1 MQYRLDD
8 ALAILERT
16 PRTLNA
22 LLRDIPDAWA
32 YATDGPDTWSP
43 YDVVGHLIHGE
54 RTDWIGRARIILEQG
69 EARAFD
75 PFDRF
80 AQFRESE
87 GKTMEQLLDEF
98 DTLRRGNVATLQGM
112 ELTEQDL
119 DRPGTHPELRRVS
132 LRQLLSTWVAHDL
145 GHIGQVVRTMAR
157 QYADQVGPWA
167 AYLRVV
173 KQP

>member
-22 LLRDIPDAWA
+22 LLRDIPDSWA
-32 YATDGPDTWSP
+32 RATDGPDTWSP

-54 RTDWIGRARIILEQG
+54 RTDWIGRAHIILEHG
-69 EARAFD
+69 EDRVFE

-87 GKTMEQLLDEF
+87 GKSLEQLLDEF
-98 DTLRRGNVATLQGM
+98 SELRAQNVATVEGM
-112 ELTEQDL
+112 GLGEEDL
-119 DRPGTHPELRRVS
+119 DKPGTHPELGRVN

-145 GHIGQVVRTMAR
+145 GHIGQIVRTMAR
-157 QYADQVGPWA
+157 QYADQVGPWG